1 MKDGLLTGALLLAC
15 LTFFVGCGEPRPDPH
30 LMYRPKFFRE
40 GTGIPFLD
48 ENNIHSVQLVEV
60 DNPFPESARKRIYSL
75 WFTLDGRGRYAL
87 HAETGDF
94 LGETIHMFIAGQSV
108 GYHPIQAPIDNGVLP
123 ILLSTHMQEA
133 DARFLHQQL
142 QRAIAETQRKR

>member
-1 MKDGLLTGALLLAC
+1 
-15 LTFFVGCGEPRPDPH
+15 
-30 LMYRPKFFRE
+30 
-40 GTGIPFLD
+40 
-48 ENNIHSVQLVEV
+48 VQLVEV

>member
-1 MKDGLLTGALLLAC
+1 M
-15 LTFFVGCGEPRPDPH
+15 FSVSCGERRPDPH
-30 LMYRPKFFRE
+30 ALYRPKFFRE
-40 GTGIPFLD
+40 GTGVPFLD
-48 ENNIHSVQLVEV
+48 ESNIVGVQLVEV
-60 DNPFPESARKRIYSL
+60 DNPFPEATRKRIYGL

-108 GYHPIQAPIDNGVLP
+108 GYHPIQAPLDKGDLP
-123 ILLSTHMQEA
+123 ILLSSHMKEA

-142 QRAIAETQRKR
+142 QRTIVESQRRR